1 MTLAVNTGRPR
12 KPTALKELEGTAR
25 PDRTNPLEPDGDPIT
40 IGQPPAG
47 LDPEV
52 ATAWQ
57 TFAPVVSRMRT
68 CLEGDLPAFLELCE
82 AWVHVRRTLRDPEA
96 KASDKTGAHKNL
108 LLWLTQFGLTPS
120 ARARVSSMGKSQ
132 RADPLAKFTV
142 YPGKRQ

>member
-1 MTLAVNTGRPR
+1 MTLAVNVGRPR

-25 PDRTNPLEPDGDPIT
+25 PDRANPSEPTGDPIT
-40 IGQPPAG
+40 IGPPPAG
-47 LDPEV
+47 ASPEV

-57 TFAPVVSRMRT
+57 TFAPMINEMKI
-68 CLEGDLPAFLELCE
+68 CLRGDVPAFLELCE
-82 AWVHVRRTLRDPEA
+82 AWAHVRKTFQDHEA
-96 KASDKTGAHKNL
+96 KPADKTGAQKNL

-120 ARARVSSMGKSQ
+120 ARARVSQMAKSE